1 METSLSRLPDES
13 EMRYIYRIG
22 SLKEQGIID
31 MTWMELA
38 DKFNSELRDDDEE
51 WTESTYRK
59 KYSLMK
65 QFHEEFGIC
74 GSADADDLKE
84 LRREL
89 EKERIKFR
97 DERNA
102 YNKLIR
108 QEARKE
114 SYLDQFIRCI
124 KDTVDPKPLI
134 VQSEEKRHYNST
146 CDMVI
151 NLNDIHYGIE
161 IDNCWNRYD
170 EDILRKRLNHYLDR
184 IIEVQDRHGC
194 KDAYVVIGEIVNGI
208 IHNSLRIQ
216 SNQDLIEQFIT
227 VIHHIADFLIFLSY
241 KFEEVHVYVAP
252 GNHSRI
258 NPKKEDGLD
267 KENIDNLIIPF
278 LEAKLQN
285 YEKIKCHI
293 NEMDN
298 SVAVFTVRNKMCAAV
313 HGDKDNIDNV
323 VENLWKLTGIS
334 FDIIFTGH
342 KHTNKFVTY
351 HDCKVVQSGCLV
363 GTDEYAINNRLRNKP
378 EQAVCIISDT
388 EGLDCIY
395 DIKFQ

>member
-1 METSLSRLPDES
+1 MKSSLSRLPGES
-13 EMRYIYRIG
+13 EVKYIYRMG

-31 MTWMELA
+31 MTWTELA
-38 DKFNSELRDDDEE
+38 DVFNRELRDGDEE

-59 KYSLMK
+59 KYALMK
-65 QFHEEFGIC
+65 QFQDEFGLSESVD
-74 GSADADDLKE
+74 GNNLKE

-97 DERNA
+97 DERNE

-114 SYLDQFIRCI
+114 SYLEQFVRTI
-124 KDTVDPKPLI
+124 KETVIPEPL
-134 VQSEEKRHYNST
+134 VVSEDKCDSNGN

-151 NLNDIHYGIE
+151 NLNDIHFGME
-161 IDNCWNRYD
+161 IDNFWNKYD
-170 EDILRKRLNHYLDR
+170 EGVLKKRLTHYLER
-184 IIEVQDRHGC
+184 IFEIRERHGC
-194 KDAYVVIGEIVNGI
+194 ENAYVVIGEIVNGI

-216 SNQDLIEQFIT
+216 SNQDLIEQFLTI
-227 VIHHIADFLIFLSY
+227 IYHIADFLILLSE
-241 KFEEVHVYVAP
+241 KFENVNVYVAP

-285 YEKIKCHI
+285 YMNIRCYK
-293 NEMDN
+293 NNMDH
-298 SVAVFTVRNKMCAAV
+298 SVAIFTVRNRMCAAV
-313 HGDKDNIDNV
+313 HGDKDNISDV

-342 KHTNKFVTY
+342 KHTNKLLTS
-351 HDCKVVQSGCLV
+351 HDCKVVQSGCLI
-363 GTDEYAINNRLRNKP
+363 GMDEYAINNRLRNRP
-378 EQAVCIISDT
+378 EQAVCIISEV